1 MRETRLWSLHIL
13 VIPIIA
19 VLLGMHFAVMHYAP
33 VFYGMSVEKAR
44 EFSTMIERGK
54 SVSQFVIYMLLLVA
68 SLFNLYRES
77 VLCFVAGKVFY
88 YMCPVTILCVVYYLF
103 SLTSVIARSMEQ
115 MINILSIL
123 LESLCTIAFLCR
135 IFFRCSLF

>member
-54 SVSQFVIYMLLLVA
+54 SVAQLVVYILLLAAGLYHGLYGLRGIIRELPLTPALVKVVDVGIVA
-68 SLFNLYRES
+68 FGLFIFAFGTY
-77 VLCFVAGKVFY
+77 
-88 YMCPVTILCVVYYLF
+88 VTWWTYSFKIGG
-103 SLTSVIARSMEQ
+103 
-115 MINILSIL
+115 
-123 LESLCTIAFLCR
+123 
-135 IFFRCSLF
+135 